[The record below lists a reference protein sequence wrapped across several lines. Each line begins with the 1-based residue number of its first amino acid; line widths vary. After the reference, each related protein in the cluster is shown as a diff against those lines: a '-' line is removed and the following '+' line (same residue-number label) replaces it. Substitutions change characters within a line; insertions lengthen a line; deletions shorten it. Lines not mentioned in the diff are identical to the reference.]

1 MRKLAVFIALF
12 WVVTSACK
20 RQDTADLLPTS
31 GKINT
36 ISVIIDDQLWN
47 GQVGDS
53 IRNTFAAPVLGLP
66 QEEPQ
71 FDINQFPIK
80 LLEGFVTTT
89 RNIVVVKKAKTTTYE
104 LIENEYATP
113 QNVFHISG
121 KTAYAILEVIR
132 QNAPDIIQKMQQTEI
147 VENQRLLDT
156 SRISTAAIKKK
167 FGVDIHLPTGYTMAM
182 KSKKFLWYKKE
193 ITSGNSSLLIYQVPF
208 HRVKTTNLIKS
219 ISKIRDSIGRLFIH
233 GSYPNT
239 QMITDKSYTPYLFK
253 TKIRSKETFVTKGTW
268 ELRNDHMDGPF
279 INYCIVD
286 YPRNRMLIVEGFC
299 YAPSTP
305 KRDLMFELESI
316 IKSVEFLKKP
326 KLKYTKWLHGK

>member
-12 WVVTSACK
+12 WVVTSACTRK
-20 RQDTADLLPTS
+20 APADSATTS

-66 QEEPQ
+66 QEEPL
-71 FDINQFPIK
+71 FDINQYPVK
-80 LLEGFVTTT
+80 LLEGFVTST
-89 RNIVVVKKAKTTTYE
+89 RNILVVKKAKTNAYE
-104 LIENEYATP
+104 LVENEYATP

-147 VENQRLLDT
+147 VENQRLMDT
-156 SRISTAAIKKK
+156 SRISTRTLKKK
-167 FGVDIHLPTGYTMAM
+167 FGVDIHLPTGFTLAM

-193 ITSGNSSLLIYQVPF
+193 ITSGNSSVLVYQVPF

-219 ISKIRDSIGRLFIH
+219 ITKIRDSIGRLFIH

-239 QMITDKSYTPYLFK
+239 QMITQRSYTPYLFK
-253 TKIRSKETFVTKGTW
+253 TKIKHKETFVTKGNW
-268 ELRNDHMDGPF
+268 ELKNDHMTGPF

-316 IKSVEFLKKP
+316 IKSVEFLKKS
-326 KLKYTKWLHGK
+326 KTKYAK